1 MPNDQAQNDANDD
14 DAHAY
19 MTLANLLFTTTANP
33 KDLDA
38 NTRAKK
44 ILAAR
49 KMAYLANAHPQLIS
63 QKDADTYATQNAE
76 ALHELDDKIKIAT
89 ENEGESEQ
97 CAALLAK
104 ADFLMKVGEK
114 ETALA
119 AYDAAYAKTVG
130 LGPRLDVLLT
140 KLRLGFFHGDRAL
153 VSSLIETAKAALD
166 DGGDWERR
174 NRLKVYEAVHLI
186 SIRSFEKAAALLLDS
201 LATFTATELLSYET
215 FVLYTVL
222 TSAVSLSRAELKKKV
237 IDSPEVLQ
245 VIDNLPHATDL
256 LNGLYSCQY
265 RRMMRA
271 LVGTVDETFARDRY
285 LHEHGR
291 YYWREMRVLAY
302 TQFLESYRSVSLGG
316 MADVFGFSTE
326 FLDGEI
332 SAFIASN
339 RLSCKIDKVS
349 MIVTSTRP
357 DKRNGQYRAV
367 LKEGDILLNRLQ
379 KLSRVI
385 SM

>member
-1 MPNDQAQNDANDD
+1 MERNDSQDD
-14 DAHAY
+14 DKQKDAHAY
-19 MTLANLLFTTTANP
+19 MRLAHLLFTTNANP

-38 NTRAKK
+38 NTHAKE

-49 KMAYLANAHPQLIS
+49 KMAYLANAHPQLLS
-63 QKDADTYATQNAE
+63 QKDADTYAAQNAI
-76 ALHELDDKIKIAT
+76 ALHELDDQIKIAT

-104 ADFLMKVGEK
+104 ADFLMKAGEK

-222 TSAVSLSRAELKKKV
+222 TSAVSLSPSSIASTAPSVACVLPRAFTT
-237 IDSPEVLQ
+237 S
-245 VIDNLPHATDL
+245 N
-256 LNGLYSCQY
+256 
-265 RRMMRA
+265 
-271 LVGTVDETFARDRY
+271 
-285 LHEHGR
+285 
-291 YYWREMRVLAY
+291 
-302 TQFLESYRSVSLGG
+302 
-316 MADVFGFSTE
+316 ADV
-326 FLDGEI
+326 
-332 SAFIASN
+332 
-339 RLSCKIDKVS
+339 SC
-349 MIVTSTRP
+349 M
-357 DKRNGQYRAV
+357 
-367 LKEGDILLNRLQ
+367 
-379 KLSRVI
+379 
-385 SM
+385 